1 MDLGLSGK
9 AALVTGGSR
18 GIGRSIALALAAEG
32 CNVAITAR
40 GRERLAQTVGE
51 IEASGVQAAGFEL
64 DMAEASASAQAVEQT
79 AAAFGRLDVLVNN
92 VGGSTGGRS
101 FQEAT
106 DDDWAATLDVN
117 LWPAI
122 RASRAALPHMRA
134 QGAGRIIHI
143 TSIYGR
149 EQGGPPTYNAA
160 KSAMN
165 SLSKTMARELAADGI
180 TVNAVAP
187 GSIIFPGG
195 GWEQAVQADPEAMAE
210 FLRQDFPM
218 GRFGRPEEVAA
229 VVTFLASPQA
239 SLVTGACLNVDGGQ
253 TRANV

>member
-64 DMAEASASAQAVEQT
+64 DMAEMTASAQAVEQT

-187 GSIIFPGG
+187 GSIIFPAAAGNRLCRRTPKRWRSSCGRTFRWGG
-195 GWEQAVQADPEAMAE
+195 SGV
-210 FLRQDFPM
+210 RKKS
-218 GRFGRPEEVAA
+218 RR
-229 VVTFLASPQA
+229 S
-239 SLVTGACLNVDGGQ
+239 
-253 TRANV
+253 

>member
-9 AALVTGGSR
+9 TALVTGGSR

-32 CNVAITAR
+32 SSVAITAR
-40 GRERLAQTVGE
+40 GRERLEQTVSE
-51 IEASGVQAAGFEL
+51 IRAAGVAAVGFEL
-64 DMAEASASAQAVEQT
+64 DMAAAAASVQAVEQT
-79 AAAFGRLDVLVNN
+79 VEAFGRLDILVNN
-92 VGGSTGGRS
+92 VGGSTGGGS

-106 DDDWAATLDVN
+106 DNDWAATLDVN

-195 GWEQAVQADPEAMAE
+195 GWEQRRQADPEGMAE

-218 GRFGRPEEVAA
+218 GRFGHPEEVAA
-229 VVTFLASPQA
+229 VVAFLASDQA